1 VLFHSSDTRKA
12 PFRARNHPITVI
24 TTGPGLRFPERSPGI
39 RTCLPTNYMYG
50 DHSAHSVNSDMDH
63 SPPPGAGVPPIASGQ
78 QSRAQANQLTQS
90 QPPTRPSGAPQ
101 NIYPVP
107 HQDVPGPHSRPDAP
121 SVSFPP
127 YPSPPPFGHRTTYTS
142 PQYLLPHTHPP
153 SHMTPSSSP
162 FSFPH
167 HPGTSGREA
176 SMAHLPYTP
185 SMIPVPQH
193 PYQRR
198 STDPTPSSHQTYA
211 AGTSVTALPT
221 YSYRPPPSSHS
232 PMAHRQASTSPSGE
246 EHRSPSYPSPGT
258 YSPVGYTTPPPFIYT
273 HPTSFVHAPSIYG
286 PHYPP
291 PHYAQPYSSPPLQ
304 ENQGV
309 WWYPSPGTIAGGNSF
324 GEPRLGSRSHI
335 DSDYPSPVPQREN
348 EQPGQMGSVS
358 PPHNPSPTGKYSS
371 RSRLGSPS
379 AIKPESLPAMAR
391 LTPSSTQTKTEN
403 PQSRDSGSDSYQ
415 KRRSYHPKS
424 PADRSEWVMWVGN
437 VPSDATTDELHDF
450 FNLPPPPLSPSPS
463 GSPMK
468 SQRVYGGVSSVF
480 LIARS
485 NCAFVNFESEAQL
498 EAATAHFHGEPLRSD
513 DLRCPRLVCRVR
525 RRTDDLKAGVGA
537 QRGNG
542 MHVKWVKEQR
552 AKAQSGGVESS
563 GLFEGTGRSSS
574 PLSILDNDGEGR
586 SPSSCS
592 SRSGS
597 LASTDSGVLARYF
610 PQRYFILKSLTQV
623 IFVACIHSIHSKL
636 TVHLV

>member
-1 VLFHSSDTRKA
+1 
-12 PFRARNHPITVI
+12 
-24 TTGPGLRFPERSPGI
+24 
-39 RTCLPTNYMYG
+39 MYG
-50 DHSAHSVNSDMDH
+50 DLSAHSVNSDMDP
-63 SPPPGAGVPPIASGQ
+63 SLPPGAGVPPIASRQ
-78 QSRAQANQLTQS
+78 HSRAQASQS
-90 QPPTRPSGAPQ
+90 LPSTRPSGAPQ
-101 NIYPVP
+101 NIYPAP
-107 HQDVPGPHSRPDAP
+107 HQDVLGPHYRPSDAP
-121 SVSFPP
+121 SISSPP
-127 YPSPPPFGHRTTYTS
+127 YPSPPPFGHHTTYAS
-142 PQYLLPHTHPP
+142 PQYLLPHTHPL
-153 SHMTPSSSP
+153 SHMAPSSNP

-167 HPGTSGREA
+167 HSGTSEREV
-176 SMAHLPYTP
+176 SMAYLPYILP
-185 SMIPVPQH
+185 SMTSVLQH

-198 STDPTPSSHQTYA
+198 STDPTPSPHQTYA
-211 AGTSVTALPT
+211 AGTSVTTLPT
-221 YSYRPPPSSHS
+221 YSHSAPPSSHS

-246 EHRSPSYPSPGT
+246 EQRSPLYPSPGT

-273 HPTSFVHAPSIYG
+273 HPTSFVRAPTIYG

-309 WWYPSPGTIAGGNSF
+309 WWYPPPGTTAGGNSF
-324 GEPRLGSRSHI
+324 GEPRPGFRSHI
-335 DSDYPSPVPQREN
+335 DSDYPSPVLQREN

-379 AIKPESLPAMAR
+379 AIKPESLPATAR
-391 LTPSSTQTKTEN
+391 LTPSLTSDSQTKTEN
-403 PQSRDSGSDSYQ
+403 PPSRDSGSDWHQ

-424 PADRSEWVMWVGN
+424 PADRSEWVMWAGN
-437 VPSDATTDELHDF
+437 VPSDATTDELHNF

-485 NCAFVNFESEAQL
+485 NCAFVNFESEVQL
-498 EAATAHFHGEPLRSD
+498 EAATARFHGEPIRSGD
-513 DLRCPRLVCRVR
+513 PRCPRLVCRVR
-525 RRTDDLKAGVGA
+525 KRTDDLKAGVGA
-537 QRGNG
+537 QRGNR
-542 MHVKWVKEQR
+542 MHVQWVREQR
-552 AKAQSGGVESS
+552 AKAQSGVVESS
-563 GLFEGTGRSSS
+563 GLLEGTGRSLS
-574 PLSILDNDGEGR
+574 PLSIPDNDGEGR

-597 LASTDSGVLARYF
+597 LASTDSDVLARYF

-623 IFVACIHSIHSKL
+623 IFVACIYSIHSKL
-636 TVHLV
+636 TVQLV